1 MNSNYKLVLA
11 VVAGAAI
18 GGAAVQGLHAQA
30 KPKAYI
36 VTETEV
42 VDAAALAAYTP
53 QAQAAIKAAGGRSL
67 APATEKAVALAG
79 EAPKR
84 VGISEWETMEKAQAW
99 RNSEGWKALSPQ
111 RDKALKTIRAF
122 AVEGAAN

>member
-1 MNSNYKLVLA
+1 MNANFKLMLA

-18 GGAAVQGLHAQA
+18 GAVAAQGLHAQA

-42 VDAAALAAYTP
+42 IDAAALAAYSP

-79 EAPKR
+79 QAPKR
-84 VGISEWETMEKAQAW
+84 VGISEWETLEKAQAW
-99 RNSEGWKALSPQ
+99 RSSEAWKALSPQ
-111 RDKALKTIRAF
+111 RDKALKAIRAF